1 MSLFGERACLA
12 MPANVEQP
20 RRDDK
25 SATPCEHGS
34 MGCRP
39 AQLPASCLQF
49 MSPRTDALPWV
60 HRHEMG
66 KSGPRRKPC
75 PPLAWC
81 WWEKNSFPYYA
92 SNDAGGVR
100 QSSIRLLP
108 PRARDQGAT
117 CCNRLASN
125 ACCTRVRGIGLSGLV
140 SLLDK
145 TSLCVDNT
153 GRQINCQCPEVL
165 SHSAFPGGRLVG
177 GY

>member
-1 MSLFGERACLA
+1 

-49 MSPRTDALPWV
+49 MRPRTDALPWV

-75 PPLAWC
+75 PHLAWC

-92 SNDAGGVR
+92 AMTLEAFGNPQFACY
-100 QSSIRLLP
+100 
-108 PRARDQGAT
+108 PRARGIRERLVAT
-117 CCNRLASN
+117 VLQVTLAV
-125 ACCTRVRGIGLSGLV
+125 TRVRGIGLSGLV

-177 GY
+177 GYL